1 MDKDV
6 KSPLRRVYAAVGHL
20 TVTNDGCTNSG
31 VLRSPAS
38 YIMRGKW
45 GENLRITPGRDKVN
59 NRLSATLFCYA
70 LYLLDAE
77 DYRILARSLLR
88 YILVKLCTV
97 TNQHSKKISKSFS

>member
-1 MDKDV
+1 MDQDISV

-31 VLRSPAS
+31 VLRSPVS

-59 NRLSATLFCYA
+59 NRLSATLFCYT
-70 LYLLDAE
+70 LYLLDAV
-77 DYRILARSLLR
+77 DYRLLARFLLR
-88 YILVKLCTV
+88 YDLSGAI
-97 TNQHSKKISKSFS
+97 F